1 MLRVFETFTGYGG
14 ASWALRKA
22 GVEFEVVGYS
32 EIDKYAIKNFELNFP
47 ECVGKNFGDIT
58 KIDAS
63 LLPDFDF
70 MCGGPPCQAFSVAGQ
85 RKGFDDVRGTLW
97 FDFFRIAKEKKPKYM
112 LIENVRGLDNHD
124 NGKTLKVLLHCLSD
138 LGYGV
143 CYKNLN
149 SKDFNTPQNRDRV
162 WFVCK
167 LGGWDFGEYR
177 FPEKEKRTR
186 CLKDV
191 LEPVVDS
198 KYFLSEKKTKLIL
211 EKINTNYANKINP
224 EITNTR
230 RTNYGNATSNET
242 YIQIDS
248 SGKGYGSQQ
257 DRAYFTDGV
266 MGTLSQSSNGGNK
279 SNIIDI
285 PEVSYCID
293 KNYAKGVSPEHCED
307 GRRQMVYQVP
317 RGEKGGII
325 NTEVMPTVST
335 SSFEH
340 NCMPVLTPDRM
351 EKRQNGR
358 RMKEDGEDAFTLN
371 TQDRRGIYNGLQIRR
386 LTPKEAFRLQGF
398 FQDEIN
404 LSGISDSR
412 LYALAGNGWD
422 VNTASK
428 IIKNMFKGGL

>member
-1 MLRVFETFTGYGG
+1 MIRVFETFTGYGG

-47 ECVGKNFGDIT
+47 ECAGKNFGDIT

-70 MCGGPPCQAFSVAGQ
+70 MSGGPPCQAFSLAGQ

-191 LEPVVDS
+191 LEPVVAVGRV
-198 KYFLSEKKTKLIL
+198 L
-211 EKINTNYANKINP
+211 P
-224 EITNTR
+224 GRRRWVRR
-230 RTNYGNATSNET
+230 RTATREKPGCVPARCANCV
-242 YIQIDS
+242 
-248 SGKGYGSQQ
+248 
-257 DRAYFTDGV
+257 A
-266 MGTLSQSSNGGNK
+266 
-279 SNIIDI
+279 I
-285 PEVSYCID
+285 PSAD
-293 KNYAKGVSPEHCED
+293 TA
-307 GRRQMVYQVP
+307 R
-317 RGEKGGII
+317 
-325 NTEVMPTVST
+325 
-335 SSFEH
+335 
-340 NCMPVLTPDRM
+340 
-351 EKRQNGR
+351 
-358 RMKEDGEDAFTLN
+358 
-371 TQDRRGIYNGLQIRR
+371 
-386 LTPKEAFRLQGF
+386 FRPG
-398 FQDEIN
+398 
-404 LSGISDSR
+404 
-412 LYALAGNGWD
+412 AP
-422 VNTASK
+422 
-428 IIKNMFKGGL
+428 